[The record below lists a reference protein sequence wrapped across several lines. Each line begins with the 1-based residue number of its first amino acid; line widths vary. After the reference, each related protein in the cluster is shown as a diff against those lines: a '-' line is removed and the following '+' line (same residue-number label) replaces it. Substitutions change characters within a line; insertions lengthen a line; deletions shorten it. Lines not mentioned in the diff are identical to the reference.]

1 MIVMEYEAF
10 LFSELMTIIG
20 KQIHWQKAFP
30 YEINTEEGWSAM
42 RFQSL
47 SNRYFLML

>member
-1 MIVMEYEAF
+1 MKKPLIPED
-10 LFSELMTIIG
+10 
-20 KQIHWQKAFP
+20 K
-30 YEINTEEGWSAM
+30 INTEEGWSAM